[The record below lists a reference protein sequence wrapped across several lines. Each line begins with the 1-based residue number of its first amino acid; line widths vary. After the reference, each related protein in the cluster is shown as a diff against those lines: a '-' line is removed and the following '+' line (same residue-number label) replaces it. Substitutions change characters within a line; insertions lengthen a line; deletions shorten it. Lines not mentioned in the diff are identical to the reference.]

1 MSAIAPDQEDDN
13 QLFNVLTESQDSE
26 SSGEDQIPTN
36 QNVLQ
41 QVQSTGSGSTLPE
54 PTAPQDPSL
63 QQGCSFWPHTVSP
76 SIQSSPAAHLN
87 DSDDSSPT
95 ASRPQRISGCPQQD
109 GMGIDIFATLEDS
122 SAIEP
127 EVNIHT
133 TEPPASPIKKLKRK
147 RRSQFSKKWSL
158 RSRMISNRVPLS
170 RWTSG

>member
-41 QVQSTGSGSTLPE
+41 QVQSTGSGSSLPE

-87 DSDDSSPT
+87 DSD
-95 ASRPQRISGCPQQD
+95 
-109 GMGIDIFATLEDS
+109 E
-122 SAIEP
+122 
-127 EVNIHT
+127 
-133 TEPPASPIKKLKRK
+133 
-147 RRSQFSKKWSL
+147 FSY
-158 RSRMISNRVPLS
+158 
-170 RWTSG
+170 G